1 MPCLQTNIYSDVG
14 NELLSYA
21 QQFEH
26 NPPMVGRLEL
36 VAALRR
42 LGQRCLAGVRRA
54 SCRHTTD
61 VVVHATRLCLHHHL
75 QSTDQEDVLV
85 HPSTSRNRGFKS

>member
-26 NPPMVGRLEL
+26 NPPTVGRLEL
-36 VAALRR
+36 VAALR
-42 LGQRCLAGVRRA
+42 
-54 SCRHTTD
+54 
-61 VVVHATRLCLHHHL
+61 
-75 QSTDQEDVLV
+75 
-85 HPSTSRNRGFKS
+85 